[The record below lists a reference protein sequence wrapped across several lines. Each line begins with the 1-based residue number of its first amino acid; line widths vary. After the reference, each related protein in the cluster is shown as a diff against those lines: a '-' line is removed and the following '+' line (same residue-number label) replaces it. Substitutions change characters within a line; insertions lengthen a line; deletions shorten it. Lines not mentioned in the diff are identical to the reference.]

1 MRSESEADQEMF
13 SVDTVSEID
22 FANSGVNPASLAK
35 VNTSWMTEVCASVG
49 IAYKPL

>member
-22 FANSGVNPASLAK
+22 FANSGVNPASLTK
-35 VNTSWMTEVCASVG
+35 VNTYWMTEVCASVG